1 VTDLLRTEW
10 QKFRSLA
17 SNWIIVALGV
27 AAAIASTVS
36 QAVTFGAKGTST
48 SSAERIEVI
57 AGGAGTLAIFVLI
70 LGVLA
75 FTTEFRYGT
84 ISQTLVA
91 SPRRAEVLAGKV
103 LTLGVVGLGVGVV
116 GMLLSGGI
124 AQRVLDE
131 RDYAQALLNYE
142 VFRPMLG
149 GVLFLGICA
158 VVGVGIGAIL
168 RQPALAVAVVLAWP
182 LVVESALTAIL
193 PGFIAQY
200 LPFGAG
206 QRLFATSPADSG
218 SLDFWVGGA
227 VFAAWTALLL
237 VAAFAVFGRRDVSAS
252 T

>member
-1 VTDLLRTEW
+1 MTDLLRAEW
-10 QKFRSLA
+10 LKFRSLV

-27 AAAIASTVS
+27 AAAIAYTVS
-36 QAVTFGAKGTST
+36 QATTFGAKGTST
-48 SSAERIEVI
+48 SSADRIEI
-57 AGGAGTLAIFVLI
+57 LAGGAGTLATIVLI

-84 ISQTLVA
+84 ITQTLVN
-91 SPRRAEVLAGKV
+91 SPTRGEVLAGKV
-103 LTLGVVGLGVGVV
+103 LTLGIVGLGVGVV
-116 GMLLSGGI
+116 GVLLSGGI
-124 AQRVLDE
+124 AQRVLDG
-131 RDYAQALLNYE
+131 RDYAQALVNYE
-142 VFRPMLG
+142 VLRPMLG

-158 VVGVGIGAIL
+158 VVGVSVGSIL

-182 LVVESALTAIL
+182 LVVESALGVIL

-200 LPFGAG
+200 LPFNAG

-227 VFAAWTALLL
+227 VFATWTALLL
-237 VAAFAVFGRRDVSAS
+237 FVAFLLFDRRDVSAS